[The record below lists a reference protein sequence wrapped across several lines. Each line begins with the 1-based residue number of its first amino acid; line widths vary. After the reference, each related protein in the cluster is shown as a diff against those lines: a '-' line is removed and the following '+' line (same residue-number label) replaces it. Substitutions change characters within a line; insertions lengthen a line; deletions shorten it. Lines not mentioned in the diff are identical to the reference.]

1 MGIRYSY
8 EGQRGRKKKRG
19 PESSKKGPQANNLTT
34 FPLANL
40 PKAGF
45 NPMKQDHF
53 ENPFP
58 ERAHID
64 GGDTSHGDDENTVT
78 FWGYKWWK
86 QIEAVDAVS
95 ILDIGSGPNKNGE

>member
-1 MGIRYSY
+1 
-8 EGQRGRKKKRG
+8 
-19 PESSKKGPQANNLTT
+19 
-34 FPLANL
+34 
-40 PKAGF
+40 
-45 NPMKQDHF
+45 MKQDHS

-58 ERAHID
+58 ERAHIH

-95 ILDIGSGPNKNGE
+95 ILDIGSGANKNGE